1 LNLEYIFPPV
11 GCVTFVLEDIYS
23 NLLELI
29 MGDTSWPADIDEDK
43 NNSNISDDNFFFNRK
58 IKCGFF
64 VIYGLLIVRLSELYK
79 GCSRILNTF
88 NPDRIS
94 NCS

>member
-1 LNLEYIFPPV
+1 MNLEYIFPPV

-43 NNSNISDDNFFFNRK
+43 NNSNISDDNFFSIVKLNA
-58 IKCGFF
+58 GF
-64 VIYGLLIVRLSELYK
+64 LLYTD
-79 GCSRILNTF
+79 C
-88 NPDRIS
+88 
-94 NCS
+94 